1 MRLVQWDP
9 FEDLRRERSFETTR
23 SAWAPV
29 VDIFEKGDDLV
40 VRAEVPGVPRDA
52 IDVKVEN
59 NTLIITGERH
69 RDTEEKETQAYR
81 RERSFG
87 SFVRSFTLPK
97 TVDAS
102 RITATYTDGV
112 LGITIPKAEDAK
124 PRTIEIKVA

>member
-9 FEDLRRERSFETTR
+9 FEDLRRAGSFETTR

-29 VDIFEKGDDLV
+29 VDIFEKDDDLV
-40 VRAEVPGVPRDA
+40 VRAEVPGIPRDA

-69 RDTEEKETQAYR
+69 RDPEEKETQAYR

-112 LGITIPKAEDAK
+112 LGITIPKAEEAK
-124 PRTIEIKVA
+124 PRSIEIKVA